1 MNAVVGAMMGSY
13 DLQNAQRWRTEDMEH
28 RKQEIQWREDD
39 VKRQHAWRLED
50 IERERRLQK
59 LENERRVTDARSEQL
74 SAVSNLSA
82 LLGGFAMV
90 ANVEINLPDDVAWS
104 VMFLYGTVSASVILC
119 MLCCMLMCTLL
130 LLAITRYASLDLEN
144 DLRLLDFEQ
153 LDVESPFYV
162 WWLKRCEKD
171 WQLAYGFFRVGIFLF
186 LWTVALVGWVQ
197 FERTIYAGIGMST
210 ISFLSFVF
218 WQVRME
224 SKWRYLLESPEGA
237 SVPPSYQQVSDE
249 EARLRTRS
257 LTELFERVFTTRNNT
272 SGRTTEPDDRRTTR
286 YGALTTPRPSQDAAS
301 EARRRV

>member
-13 DLQNAQRWRTEDMEH
+13 DLQNAQRWRVEDMEY
-28 RKQEIQWREDD
+28 RKQEVQWREDD
-39 VKRQHAWRLED
+39 VKRQHAWRLDD
-50 IERERRLQK
+50 IEREKRLQK

-90 ANVEINLPDDVAWS
+90 ANVEINLPADINWS
-104 VMFLYGTVSASVILC
+104 IMFLYGTVSASVILC

-144 DLRLLDFEQ
+144 DLRLLEFEQ

-197 FERTIYAGIGMST
+197 FEKTMIAGIGMSA
-210 ISFLSFVF
+210 IAFLSFVF
-218 WQVRME
+218 WQVRIE
-224 SKWRYLLESPEGA
+224 SKWRYLLAFPEGT
-237 SVPPSYQQVSDE
+237 SVPPSYQRVS
-249 EARLRTRS
+249 EAEQRMRSRS
-257 LTELFERVFTTRNNT
+257 LTELFERVFTSRSRSNDPEER
-272 SGRTTEPDDRRTTR
+272 GTR
-286 YGALTTPRPSQDAAS
+286 YGAYVKSDT
-301 EARRRV
+301 